1 MHLSRYIVAVLML
14 VTAAGLGLCSC
25 KTVHPST
32 DPEAPVKILTYNI
45 EGPSATNAKS
55 IGYWPNRKD
64 HVISLIDK
72 GDYDLIGTQETSR
85 EMLNDIVTALPE
97 YKWIGA
103 FRTTSASVNAIV
115 YRTERFELLENGHF
129 YYSPTPEV
137 DNSYDPDDTDKKDLN
152 CIWAKLKDKKTGIV
166 FYHFDT
172 HLHAHYTNAMR
183 DTLRCRDARLLKQK
197 ISSIAGNA
205 HVLCTGDFNCSE
217 AFYSNTT
224 GKLVS
229 EAQPG
234 YVELTKGGILIDT
247 RRLAKVKINEKEG
260 SLPGWLVTGTTSHD
274 RKYDHVFVS
283 ALASGTYDV
292 IRYEVITESAEMTH
306 HGNTTTTN
314 PLKNISNG
322 DTFTANFSDHR
333 PVTATIIL
341 RP

>member
-1 MHLSRYIVAVLML
+1 ML

-152 CIWAKLKDKKTGIV
+152 CIWAKLKDKKTGVV

-247 RRLAKVKINEKEG
+247 RRLAKVKMNEKEG